1 MDTRQDLIEDE
12 PGRKPIEGGTVM
24 IANSRAIDGLGA
36 SAPFQTSSYSALSRQ
51 VATSP
56 MGNAPPYF

>member
-12 PGRKPIEGGTVM
+12 PGRKLIEGGTVM
-24 IANSRAIDGLGA
+24 MANSCAIDGLGV
-36 SAPFQTSSYSALSRQ
+36 SAPFQIGSCSTLSRQ

-56 MGNAPPYF
+56 LGNAPPYF